1 MTLRARLLAGLALVA
16 LVALIG
22 LAYFG
27 SRGPALTPWDELDA
41 RWGTYLSEREWG
53 TPREA
58 LGTNPWGMDYL
69 SAVRMPYTHGED
81 GIAGLVDRDGIF
93 HIGWA
98 VWDEKQVRV
107 AERLFGWGNPSG
119 EHGEEIVDR
128 RTFGLNTPTSSI
140 AEATL
145 VYPNSDPQFRIVFS
159 QARVDDHGGVLMA
172 TVDRDV
178 ASEPRASPAADPEL
192 PLHVV
197 LKGWFHDPS
206 LTVEPI
212 EDGILLTGP
221 ASVVAIV
228 TAEPADRL
236 ISVEKRALDEQLRDG
251 GLAEGTGHIGAL
263 AHRLSIGSAAS
274 SVTFAWAEA
283 PDPKAASDRARALL
297 DDAVEIVDERRD
309 EAEGIFADEVAD
321 HEPVYRQALMSL
333 LWSQSLYRWDGSS
346 SWIPEWEGRVAA
358 DDVLIMPDKWEFPW
372 LATWDSAFH
381 AVTAGLIDP
390 QLGADQLRFIL
401 SPDWQQPDG
410 HIPCAEF
417 VMDDECPP
425 VLSWAAWRLHEAG
438 AGLDFLAEVY
448 PGLVANHAYW
458 QRELTVGAGLYTGG
472 FLGMDNLPRAEGQ
485 AQADASAWMA
495 FDARHLER
503 IALAIGDE
511 SSAEEYHDEIEVVAA
526 AVNEHL
532 WDEERGFYFDRDED
546 GESPILTKSYS
557 GLIPLIAGIV
567 PGARAER
574 MMDALRDERQF
585 LSPHGIR
592 STSRD
597 SVLYRSGYVE
607 QRGVNS
613 SWRGPIWMPI
623 NYLLVEALEDRDPAF
638 AADLRDRLVEL
649 VETDWERTGRFHEY
663 FDADSGEGLGADA
676 QAGWTA
682 LVANL
687 IAEGWPAD

>member
-1 MTLRARLLAGLALVA
+1 MTGRARLLAGLSLVA
-16 LVALIG
+16 LIALIG
-22 LAYFG
+22 LAYVAT
-27 SRGPALTPWDELDA
+27 RGPALTPWDELDT

-58 LGTNPWGMDYL
+58 VGTNPWGMDYL
-69 SAVRMPYTHGED
+69 SAVRMPYAHGED
-81 GIAGLVDRDGIF
+81 GIAGLVDRDGTF

-178 ASEPRASPAADPEL
+178 ASEPRASPSADPEL
-192 PLHVV
+192 PLHLA
-197 LKGWFHDPS
+197 LKGWFHDPD
-206 LTVEPI
+206 LKVEPI

-221 ASVVAIV
+221 TSVVAIV
-228 TAEPADRL
+228 TAEADDRL
-236 ISVEKRALDEQLRDG
+236 ISAEKRALDEQLRDG

-263 AHRLSIGSAAS
+263 AHRLSVGSRPS

-283 PDPKAASDRARALL
+283 EDGAGAGERARELL
-297 DDAVEIVDERRD
+297 GDAVEIVDERRD
-309 EAEGIFADEVAD
+309 EARSIFAGEVAE

-333 LWSQSLYRWDGSS
+333 LWSQSLYRWDGRS

-381 AVTAGLIDP
+381 AVTAALIDP

-417 VMDDECPP
+417 VMGEECPP
-425 VLSWAAWRLHEAG
+425 VFSWAAWRLYQAG
-438 AGLDFLAEVY
+438 AGLDFLAQIY

-458 QRELTVGAGLYTGG
+458 QRELAVGDGLYTGG

-495 FDARHLER
+495 FDARYLEQ

-511 SSAEEYHDEIEVVAA
+511 SSAGAYHDEIDVVAA

-567 PGARAER
+567 PGPRAER
-574 MMDALRDERQF
+574 LMDALRDERQF

-592 STSRD
+592 STSRE

-623 NYLLVEALEDRDPAF
+623 NYLLVETLEDRDPAF

-649 VETDWERTGRFHEY
+649 VETDWELTGRFHEY